1 MHGMGQTI
9 YDNAFAE
16 GYAEGYAEN
25 YAEGYAEG
33 LELGERQF
41 AKLISILFKEN
52 KIDEIKL
59 VISDADARHKMF
71 QEYNITDENI

>member
-16 GYAEGYAEN
+16 GYAEG
-25 YAEGYAEG
+25 
-33 LELGERQF
+33 LRLGERQF
-41 AKLISILFKEN
+41 AKLISILFKQN

-59 VISDADARHKMF
+59 VISDPDARHKMF
-71 QEYNITDENI
+71 QEYHITDENI

>member
-1 MHGMGQTI
+1 MHGMDQTI

-16 GYAEGYAEN
+16 G

-59 VISDADARHKMF
+59 AISDPDVRHKMF